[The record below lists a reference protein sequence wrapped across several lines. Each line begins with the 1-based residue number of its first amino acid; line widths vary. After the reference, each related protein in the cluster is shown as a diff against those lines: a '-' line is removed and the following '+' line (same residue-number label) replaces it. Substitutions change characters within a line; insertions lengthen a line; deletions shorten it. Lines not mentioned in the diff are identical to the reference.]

1 VTSEDIVV
9 AHRKQQQHGI
19 RPKIKQGVAI
29 EPVVPAPI
37 EASSHRSAQHR
48 KSILAQAEPGG
59 DIGANI
65 QEMTEPSS
73 ARGRGV
79 KRKPETTSTRGK
91 AKSKRARAASISR
104 SPSPLIVSPA
114 VFRLTCPEQAVEPGA
129 RFGGSV
135 QTYLSSYIMLDEKDI
150 DENSLRRQ
158 VNLSAQTRERIRL
171 FRKHGRM
178 LGQLEEEADSEDEGI
193 DGQASTGQRSDRN
206 KKMSISAM
214 KAAIEPKRVPDYGDH
229 LIAHAAQVRNAMLA
243 EWKNHNAIARKIARA
258 VQIYWER
265 VNNKDDR
272 LEKEEERKRKLLMR
286 ELVKAIRAKWQLAV
300 NVVRARRQAEEKAEQ
315 DRLGKKHLDLI
326 LERSKNLLEGQQTI
340 DTYDEQDND
349 SETQTQISEPGSTE
363 ESEDEGEADEE
374 DEETEEEEEFKATE
388 DEAEHAIGLKS
399 RSRDDREA
407 DSHDVSME
415 LLVPESP
422 VEFPTDSTEEDQL
435 AQESPDPLAANI
447 DITSS
452 KERSTE
458 QETMGRQTENQTT
471 RKVDISSSKRTE
483 MKPTRLTRR
492 QVRMEPSGVTTSS
505 PQNQDDPDDDDDV
518 EFANEENVSD
528 EDMGLDVEMEQDDA
542 AMDSDDEEDEGLL
555 ADADLPLDQLMA
567 KYGYAANPIATVLDT
582 QSGVSDM
589 GSDRG
594 SEAEVEISGS
604 DMPEDESAS
613 DTVSEISDV
622 ETLAEDTPRTP
633 FLIRADLRPYQKAGL
648 RWLAQLYQD
657 QRNAIL
663 ADEMGLGKTLQTI
676 SLLAHLACDH
686 GNWGP
691 HLIVVPT
698 SVILNW
704 EMEFKK
710 FLPGFKVLTYYGNQQ
725 ERKELR
731 KGWLAP
737 HAFEVLITSYQIVLA
752 DEFVFKRRQWQY
764 LILDEAHNIKNFRSQ
779 RWQTLLGFRSERRL
793 LLTGT
798 PLQNNLM
805 ELWSL
810 LYFLM
815 PQGLTNDE
823 ETGGFANHKE
833 FNEWFS
839 STSLCRKPVLVFL
852 TGILHCQIQWRR
864 LSNWAEHC
872 QTRPRLLSTDCTS
885 FFVLS
890 SSGD

>member
-1 VTSEDIVV
+1 MVPVPIDITSNRITQ
-9 AHRKQQQHGI
+9 R
-19 RPKIKQGVAI
+19 
-29 EPVVPAPI
+29 
-37 EASSHRSAQHR
+37 R
-48 KSILAQAEPGG
+48 KSKLAQAEPEG
-59 DIGANI
+59 DVGETIEEI
-65 QEMTEPSS
+65 PEPSS

-79 KRKPETTSTRGK
+79 KRKLETTSVTGK
-91 AKSKRARAASISR
+91 AKTKRTRAASISR

-114 VFRLTCPEQAVEPGA
+114 AFRLTCPEQAVEPGA
-129 RFGGSV
+129 RFGGSF
-135 QTYLSSYIMLDEKDI
+135 QTYLNSYTMLDEKDI

-158 VNLSAQTRERIRL
+158 INLTAQTRERIRL

-178 LGQLEEEADSEDEGI
+178 LGQLEEEADSGDEGV
-193 DGQASTGQRSDRN
+193 DGLRSNGQRSDRN
-206 KKMSISAM
+206 KKMTVSAM
-214 KAAIEPKRVPDYGDH
+214 KAAVEPKRVPDHGDH

-243 EWKNHNAIARKIARA
+243 EWKTHNANARKIARA
-258 VQIYWER
+258 VQLYWER
-265 VNNKDDR
+265 INNKDDR

-286 ELVKAIRAKWQLAV
+286 ALMKAVKAKWQLAV

-315 DRLGKKHLDLI
+315 DRLGKKHLELI

-340 DTYDEQDND
+340 ETYDDQDDD
-349 SETQTQISEPGSTE
+349 SETQTQISGPGSTG
-363 ESEDEGEADEE
+363 ESEDEREADEE
-374 DEETEEEEEFKATE
+374 DEETEEEEVFEGPGDDA
-388 DEAEHAIGLKS
+388 DHVDDMDS
-399 RSRDDREA
+399 RSQDDREG
-407 DSHDVSME
+407 DSRDVSME
-415 LLVPESP
+415 LLVQETSI
-422 VEFPTDSTEEDQL
+422 EIATEQDQL
-435 AQESPDPLAANI
+435 PREPASLLAAKTVNA
-447 DITSS
+447 SS
-452 KERSTE
+452 EKHSS
-458 QETMGRQTENQTT
+458 ENQTIQD
-471 RKVDISSSKRTE
+471 VDVAASERAELGLGRFSRRGVRTH
-483 MKPTRLTRR
+483 
-492 QVRMEPSGVTTSS
+492 PSGYAIPS
-505 PQNQDDPDDDDDV
+505 PQDKDELDDDDV
-518 EFANEENVSD
+518 EFANQDDVSD
-528 EDMGLDVEMEQDDA
+528 EDVGLDVEMEQDDA

-567 KYGYAANPIATVLDT
+567 KFGYAANPKANESDT
-582 QSGVSDM
+582 QNEAFDEESDQ
-589 GSDRG
+589 SP
-594 SEAEVEISGS
+594 EAEDRKSGS
-604 DMPEDESAS
+604 DMSEDESAS
-613 DTVSEISDV
+613 
-622 ETLAEDTPRTP
+622 ETASADSGIEAPLEDTTRTP

-648 RWLAQLYQD
+648 QWLAQLYRD

-710 FLPGFKVLTYYGNQQ
+710 FLPGFKILTYYGNQQ

-839 STSLCRKPVLVFL
+839 STYRRR
-852 TGILHCQIQWRR
+852 GI
-864 LSNWAEHC
+864 
-872 QTRPRLLSTDCTS
+872 
-885 FFVLS
+885 FS
-890 SSGD
+890 SSG